1 MKGRGEAGG
10 AVSIVNAISIGRG
23 AALGIDLKT
32 TAEIELV
39 DEPVYTLS
47 INGEPGDPV
56 LARTVVEV
64 FSHSFKMDVR
74 GARVA
79 TFSNIPVAVGL
90 KSSSSAAVAIAK
102 AFLNAVG
109 QTMYAEEFL
118 KLVAEASILSRT
130 SITGAMD
137 DAAACLL
144 GGITVT
150 DNLKKLIISHRAVE
164 QELTAVILVPPGRIY
179 TGSFRQE
186 LLTPVK
192 QIVETAFGLA
202 LIGEYWTAMTI
213 NGMAHSAALG
223 LSLQPAVEA
232 LRSGALAA
240 GLSGT
245 GPAVAAVATEDTAD
259 KVAEALAR
267 FEGKVIS
274 CRVNRGELG

>member
-23 AALGIDLKT
+23 ASLGIQLKT
-32 TAEIELV
+32 TAEIELI
-39 DEPVYTLS
+39 DDPVYTLS
-47 INGEPGDPV
+47 INGEPGDPTLV
-56 LARTVVEV
+56 KAVVEV
-64 FSHSFKMDVR
+64 FSRILDIKVS

-79 TFSNIPVAVGL
+79 TFSNIPMAVGL

-102 AFLNAVG
+102 AFLNATG
-109 QTMYAEEFL
+109 QTMYTEEFL

-144 GGITVT
+144 GGIAVT
-150 DNLKKLIISHRAVE
+150 DNLKRLIISHRTVE
-164 QELTAVILVPPGRIY
+164 QELMTVILVPPGQIY
-179 TGSFRQE
+179 TGSFRPE
-186 LLTPVK
+186 LLAPVK
-192 QIVETAFGLA
+192 QMVETAFGLA
-202 LIGEYWTAMTI
+202 LMGDYWTAMTI

-223 LSLQPAVEA
+223 LPVQPAVEA

-245 GPAVAAVATEDTAD
+245 GPAIAAVATEESVD
-259 KVAEALAR
+259 KVAEAFAR
-267 FEGKVIS
+267 FEGKVIT
-274 CRVNRGELG
+274 CRVNKGALG